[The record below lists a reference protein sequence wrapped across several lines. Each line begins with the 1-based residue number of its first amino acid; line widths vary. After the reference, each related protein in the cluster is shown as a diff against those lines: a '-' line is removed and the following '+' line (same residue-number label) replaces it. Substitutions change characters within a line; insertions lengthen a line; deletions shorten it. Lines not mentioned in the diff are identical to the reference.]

1 MKFVSIETATHDSIE
16 QALDAAFA
24 KVDRDFIPRC
34 RNSQALK
41 LAQLAADRY
50 GVDVEAIFS
59 ERKRKAE
66 VMARR
71 DAWRMA
77 RTLGW
82 SLPEI
87 GERFNRDHT
96 TILHGLR
103 AVGGVQ

>member
-1 MKFVSIETATHDSIE
+1 MKFVSIETATHDSVE

-24 KVDRDFIPRC
+24 RVVPGFIPRC

-41 LAQLAADRY
+41 LAKLAADRY
-50 GVDVEAIFS
+50 GVTVDAIFS
-59 ERKRKAE
+59 ERRRRAE
-66 VMARR
+66 VLARR

-103 AVGGVQ
+103 QIGGVQ